1 MLEALG
7 IDTELL
13 FREDLQINDGEIER
27 DFTPV
32 LHTGSNPANI
42 TPFWYSKLI
51 VSSCIGC
58 GVHLVFHDT
67 VVYTVV
73 KMEEFI
79 KDYGMSQ

>member
-1 MLEALG
+1 M
-7 IDTELL
+7 
-13 FREDLQINDGEIER
+13 
-27 DFTPV
+27 